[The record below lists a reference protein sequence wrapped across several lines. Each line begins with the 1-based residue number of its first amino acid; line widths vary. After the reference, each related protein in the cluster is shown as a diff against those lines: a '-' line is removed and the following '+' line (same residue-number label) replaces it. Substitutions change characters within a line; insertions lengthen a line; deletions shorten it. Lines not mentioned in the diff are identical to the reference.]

1 MSAIEFWVS
10 LQREIS
16 PASHEAIMESIHAKM
31 WEMSGRESSAAWI
44 YEARAF
50 IGEAYKD
57 YYPRVVT
64 QGFDDELGSI
74 VDLIAVNVEFASTD
88 TDN

>member
-16 PASHEAIMESIHAKM
+16 PASHQAIQEAVHAKM
-31 WEMSGRESSAAWI
+31 QEMSGTESSAAWI
-44 YEARAF
+44 YEARGI

-74 VDLIAVNVEFASTD
+74 VDSIAVNVEFASTD
-88 TDN
+88 TEN